1 MITSM
6 ESIFEQTNKHLPWLP
21 KSIIF
26 ATLHGSHA
34 YGLNT
39 PESDED
45 VRGICIPPKEYLF
58 GFINNFDQ
66 ADLKDPD
73 TNIFGIQKFFKLAS
87 LCNPNCVEILFTE
100 PEDHIIMTPIGK
112 KLIENRHLFLSKLA
126 KHSFLGYA
134 KSQLH
139 RIENHKKWI
148 TSEFSKRPNPPMRE
162 EFNLP
167 SVPEISNEKY
177 NEVNSLIQNKMEEWI
192 LDYNEFN
199 SPQKIFLKEIFE
211 RALTEIY
218 VSHDKMWEAAGRMIG
233 LNESFI
239 NIIVKEKLYRSKLR
253 DWNSY
258 QEWLVSRNK
267 KRAEL
272 EAKCGYDSK
281 HASHL
286 IRLLIQ
292 AKDLFK
298 NNDLKI
304 KDSQYTSLLKEIKA
318 GNYPYDDI
326 IVMSKDLEKEVI
338 DCFNT
343 SKLPSKPD
351 HVKLD
356 KLCMEL
362 INEFY
367 V

>member
-177 NEVNSLIQNKMEEWI
+177 NEVNSL
-192 LDYNEFN
+192 
-199 SPQKIFLKEIFE
+199 
-211 RALTEIY
+211 
-218 VSHDKMWEAAGRMIG
+218 
-233 LNESFI
+233 
-239 NIIVKEKLYRSKLR
+239 
-253 DWNSY
+253 
-258 QEWLVSRNK
+258 
-267 KRAEL
+267 L